1 VIVGIRVK
9 FFLVF
14 FFSLAIGIFVFFFL
28 NGMARNNSTDL
39 SLEVRSFDTQ
49 FNTVFNEVK
58 AISDSFEQL
67 NTFINTYSK
76 KSIDIFIVDKSG
88 NVLLAAP
95 NNYYTKIDF
104 GELKKLSSTSNY
116 IGDEVKYGRA
126 EKISDDKYLVV
137 TTVLI
142 KNDKFQFIFIAL
154 PIFILLFFML
164 TYNRIKYIKMLTDS
178 LKIIAGGNLD
188 IKAPVK
194 GRDELSILA
203 ENINQMACEL
213 KINKQREREV
223 EKSKDELIVNVSH
236 DLRTPLTSIMGY
248 TKLIREK
255 YTIDQEFEKYLGI
268 VDNKL
273 NRFNTLI
280 NDLFEYSKLS
290 SNVIKLNKEKVLFN
304 ELIRQVLEELMP
316 LGLQNS
322 VELKFSSISKN
333 ELSIEAD
340 PSMLARVFEN
350 VISNAIKY
358 SLKPG
363 IVEVKTYKE
372 EMKATCCV
380 CNMGSNLSNEES
392 SKIFNR
398 FYRTDIARNSESG
411 GSGLGLSIAKSIVG
425 LHNGQIWAECNDGDV
440 CIFVSLDCILNE
452 ST

>member
-1 VIVGIRVK
+1 M
-9 FFLVF
+9 
-14 FFSLAIGIFVFFFL
+14 
-28 NGMARNNSTDL
+28 N
-39 SLEVRSFDTQ
+39 
-49 FNTVFNEVK
+49 
-58 AISDSFEQL
+58 
-67 NTFINTYSK
+67 
-76 KSIDIFIVDKSG
+76 
-88 NVLLAAP
+88 
-95 NNYYTKIDF
+95 
-104 GELKKLSSTSNY
+104 ELKKLNNISNY
-116 IGDEVKYGRA
+116 IGNEVKYGRA
-126 EKISDDKYLVV
+126 KKINDDKYLVV
-137 TTVLI
+137 TTILI

-164 TYNRIKYIKMLTDS
+164 TYNKIKYIKVLIDS

-213 KINKQREREV
+213 KINKQRKREV

-255 YTIDQEFEKYLGI
+255 YNIDKEFEKYLGI

-273 NRFNTLI
+273 SRFNTLI
-280 NDLFEYSKLS
+280 NDLFEYSKLN
-290 SNVIKLNKEKVLFN
+290 SNVVELNKEKVLFN

-322 VELKFSSISKN
+322 VELKFSSTSNN

-358 SLKPG
+358 SSKPG

-372 EMKATCCV
+372 EVKAICCV
-380 CNMGSNLSNEES
+380 CNTGSNLSNEEG

-398 FYRTDIARNSESG
+398 FYRTDVARNSETG
-411 GSGLGLSIAKSIVG
+411 GSGLGLSIAKSIVD
-425 LHNGQIWAECNDGDV
+425 LLNGQICAECNNGDV
-440 CIFVSLDCILNE
+440 CIFVSLDCI
-452 ST
+452 